1 MQDAIENLNKKLMGL
16 TKSNSDLLQQ
26 LGEREKQI
34 QKLGSL
40 LSQNNDLIRQNEKLK
55 GGRRLSQNGSSYN
68 RVRQQC
74 CHMTH
79 LHPFSSYQMIRNVCL
94 NFLSFGQRQSDI
106 MTFMSL
112 G

>member
-40 LSQNNDLIRQNEKLK
+40 LAQGPNSTEK
-55 GGRRLSQNGSSYN
+55 SF
-68 RVRQQC
+68 C
-74 CHMTH
+74 
-79 LHPFSSYQMIRNVCL
+79 
-94 NFLSFGQRQSDI
+94 LSFGLKNCLSFGLRFRTMRKWRKISCFLMQYVY
-106 MTFMSL
+106 
-112 G
+112 